1 MTILGGCPSNSRS
14 HVLRGSMVSS
24 TPPMS
29 ISSAAAARIARLL
42 DRGRYAKHDG
52 HSRARQRSLKR
63 QTLAAASICGSA
75 LSTHSSPPQ
84 WLERGGRPV
93 GLIGSTSRPRRI
105 RVRPSRG
112 RHIVQ
117 LGYDAQHFAP
127 VAESDAQCLHS
138 GRAGSSYLWN
148 GKSVAYL
155 DRDSDGWWV
164 SSYSVPPGAIVVTDG
179 YHFGGCLFT
188 ASSLMSA
195 PQPGFVGMIR

>member
-1 MTILGGCPSNSRS
+1 MTILGGCPRNSRS

-127 VAESDAQCLHS
+127 VAESDAQCLQVLVGQVHLIFGTGNLS
-138 GRAGSSYLWN
+138 RILIVTAMVGGSLHT
-148 GKSVAYL
+148 
-155 DRDSDGWWV
+155 RCHH
-164 SSYSVPPGAIVVTDG
+164 VP
-179 YHFGGCLFT
+179 L
-188 ASSLMSA
+188 L
-195 PQPGFVGMIR
+195 